1 MAEMEALK
9 AKLAVYTKEPKDSLD
24 LSGMGI
30 GAEGLSGRK
39 GAKTVAAFLPNW

>member
-9 AKLAVYTKEPKDSLD
+9 AKLAVYTKEPKDRLD

-30 GAEGLSGRK
+30 GAEG
-39 GAKTVAAFLPNW
+39 AKTVAAFLPNW

>member
-30 GAEGLSGRK
+30 GAEA
-39 GAKTVAAFLPNW
+39 AKTVAAVLRNW

>member
-9 AKLAVYTKEPKDSLD
+9 AKLEVYTKQRNKDSLD

-30 GAEGLSGRK
+30 CAE
-39 GAKTVAAFLPNW
+39 GAKTVASFLPNW

>member
-9 AKLAVYTKEPKDSLD
+9 AKLAVYTKDSLD

-30 GAEGLSGRK
+30 GAEG
-39 GAKTVAAFLPNW
+39 AKTVAAFLPNW

>member
-9 AKLAVYTKEPKDSLD
+9 AKLAVYTKAKDSLD

-30 GAEGLSGRK
+30 GAEG
-39 GAKTVAAFLPNW
+39 AKTVAAFLPNW